1 MANSVNRVRLSY
13 ADRVGAGASADA
25 RYRELFD
32 AWWSR
37 NRVFVLVAVVPL
49 LLIVLLSSLL
59 WPAQRSF
66 SAGLGIGAAVV
77 LYIAAASLYAP
88 EHIDRWRRGSEAEKQ
103 TARQLKSLLRAPY
116 WSAVHDRASRYG
128 NRDHV
133 VVGPSGVYLLDT
145 KCPGGIVSVRDGVMK
160 VHRREDPDEDVY
172 EQRSLTGRMKGAAFG
187 LADDLR
193 HATGRRP
200 WVTPV
205 VVIWAEFEQR
215 MHEDDG
221 VVWVH
226 GKALREWLSAQPVK
240 LSDERREQLVRAV
253 AALPRA
259 SMTHE
264 PPDSASAASAA

>member
-1 MANSVNRVRLSY
+1 MVHGVKRMRLSY

-25 RYRELFD
+25 RYRELFG

-37 NRVFVLVAVVPL
+37 NRVIALVAVVPL
-49 LLIVLLSSLL
+49 LLYVLVVTLI
-59 WPAQRSF
+59 WPAQHTF
-66 SAGLGIGAAVV
+66 SAGLGIGAAAV
-77 LYIAAASLYAP
+77 LYIATASLYAP
-88 EHIDRWRRGSEAEKQ
+88 EHIDRWHRGSEAEKR
-103 TARQLKSLLRAPY
+103 TARHLKPLLRAPY
-116 WSAVHDRASRYG
+116 WTAVHDRASRYG

-133 VVGPSGVYLLDT
+133 VVGPCGVYLLDT
-145 KCPGGIVSVRDGVMK
+145 KCPGGIVSVHDGVMK
-160 VHRREDPDEDVY
+160 VHRREDPEEDVY